1 MQFLEGSLMREM
13 VWKRGQE
20 NYMHMPRGI
29 GCKFDPMSAFS
40 IFVYKL
46 YICTMDAIWG
56 FTSDS

>member
-1 MQFLEGSLMREM
+1 MREM

-20 NYMHMPRGI
+20 NYMHMPRGT